1 MATLNEL
8 KKDIKSQIDVV
19 KNINDNP
26 QKFVDSQKDKLVSG
40 LPSFSPFG
48 GKTFDNFIPKKSTK
62 KETHND
68 IFSELIDTI
77 EGFLGVAKKT
87 NIDVKN
93 KAFSKQRLRQ
103 ITEESIKSTVKSSK
117 TIIMDSVSQVL
128 FAGDGICGTNKSFTG
143 DTIMVAPSEFDFLNV
158 LTVEP
163 TSNTGQILYED
174 DKINPDTIKMNKL
187 LYSGF
192 SSNQTVKT
200 QDGTVLFN
208 LNWDSN
214 NQQYNISG
222 LKGIDPLNSPT
233 QVRNFISDYYSNIHF
248 VDYNSVINTAMLM
261 VIKGDGSEPP
271 LFNAGINDLN
281 RLLSKICGNCGNPS
295 TGLKQNPNQQFNE
308 NDEEPEFYFDFNDV
322 EGIDLDDEANRL
334 EGVLKFT
341 DCNDFKIPINP
352 THFEDFVYFKNKN
365 INDNVS
371 KTLYNVAADAHSQT
385 NDSIPVDNFHISL
398 LNSYILQLP
407 KALMGTVLSPKYFL
421 PIVIIYKQLVSFGGN
436 VVTEVKVL
444 MSKMSKLFKLILEKL
459 MWKFLSEAWN
469 RIKKDLGEFLALLS
483 ITIVKNKYKKY
494 VLIIGSLIAI
504 LNKVLQNLGDVDNC
518 NTLFTSINK
527 AIQLALLGGASIPIP
542 SPLLLAAA
550 SRDGYSAD
558 RAHMNAMEAIKGS
571 GIDTGP
577 KFGVPSQI
585 GGMVKGIID
594 GHTKEHD
601 TNAKVSVYGIN
612 PLAGPSFGI
621 SH

>member
-1 MATLNEL
+1 MGNLDEL
-8 KKDIKSQIDVV
+8 KKEIKSQIDVV
-19 KNINDNP
+19 KNINDTP
-26 QKFVDSQKDKLVSG
+26 QKFIDSQKDKLEGKLS
-40 LPSFSPFG
+40 SFKPFG
-48 GKTFDNFIPKKSTK
+48 AKTFDSFIPKKATK

-68 IFSELIDTI
+68 VFSDLIDTV

-103 ITEESIKSTVKSSK
+103 IAEESVSATVRSSK
-117 TIIMDSVSQVL
+117 TIVLDSISQIL
-128 FAGDGICGTNKSFTG
+128 FAGDGICGTKKSFTS
-143 DTIMVAPSEFDFLNV
+143 DNITIAPGEFDFMNI
-158 LTVEP
+158 LTVDP

-174 DKINPDTIKMNKL
+174 PTINPDTIKMNNI
-187 LYSGF
+187 LYSAF
-192 SSNQTVKT
+192 TTSQTVKT
-200 QDGTVLFN
+200 KDGNVLFN

-222 LKGIDPLNSPT
+222 LQGVDPLNVPT
-233 QVRNFISDYYSNIHF
+233 QIQNFISDYYSNIHF
-248 VDYNSVINTAMLM
+248 VDYNSVVNKAILM
-261 VIKGDGSEPP
+261 TIKGDGSEPP
-271 LFNAGINDLN
+271 LFNIGLNDLN
-281 RLLSKICGNCGNPS
+281 RLLSKICGNCGNPN

-334 EGVLKFT
+334 ERVLKFT

-365 INDNVS
+365 INDNVY

-385 NDSIPVDNFHISL
+385 NDTIPVDNFYISL

-436 VVTEVKVL
+436 AITEVKIL
-444 MSKMSKLFKLILEKL
+444 MSKMSKLFKLILDKL
-459 MWKFLSEAWN
+459 MWKFLSEVWI
-469 RIKKDLGEFLALLS
+469 RIKKDLGEFLALLGL
-483 ITIVKNKYKKY
+483 TIVKNKYKKY

-518 NTLFTSINK
+518 STLFNTIQKS
-527 AIQLALLGGASIPIP
+527 IQLALLGGVSIPIP

-558 RAHMNAMEAIKGS
+558 RAHMNAMEAIKGA
-571 GIDTGP
+571 GIDTGA
-577 KFGVPSQI
+577 KFGIPSQI
-585 GGMVKGIID
+585 GSMVKGIID

-601 TNAKVSVYGIN
+601 TNAKVSVFGLN

>member
-1 MATLNEL
+1 MGNLDEL
-8 KKDIKSQIDVV
+8 KKDIKSQIDVI
-19 KNINDNP
+19 KNISDTPKN
-26 QKFVDSQKDKLVSG
+26 FIDSQKDKLT
-40 LPSFSPFG
+40 SFKPFDT
-48 GKTFDNFIPKKSTK
+48 KTFDSFIPKRATK
-62 KETHND
+62 KEPHKD
-68 IFSELIDTI
+68 VFSDLIDTI

-103 ITEESIKSTVKSSK
+103 IAEESLHATLKSSK

-128 FAGDGICGTNKSFTG
+128 FAGDGICGSKKSFTKNS
-143 DTIMVAPSEFDFLNV
+143 INIAPGEFDFLNI
-158 LTVEP
+158 LTVDP
-163 TSNTGQILYED
+163 TSNTGQIVYED
-174 DKINPDTIKMNKL
+174 LLVNPDSIKMNRI

-192 SSNQTVKT
+192 TSNQTIKT
-200 QDGTVLFN
+200 KDGNVLFN
-208 LNWDSN
+208 MSWDQN
-214 NQQYNISG
+214 LQQYNISG
-222 LKGIDPLNSPT
+222 LTGTTLNAPT
-233 QVRNFISDYYSNIHF
+233 DVRNFISDYYSNIHF
-248 VDYNSVINTAMLM
+248 VDYNSVVNKAILMTIN
-261 VIKGDGSEPP
+261 GDGSEPP
-271 LFNAGINDLN
+271 LFNVGINDLN
-281 RLLSKICGNCGNPS
+281 RLLSKICGNCGNPN
-295 TGLKQNPNQQFNE
+295 TGLKQNPSQQFNE
-308 NDEEPEFYFDFNDV
+308 NEEPEFYFNFDDV
-322 EGIDLDDEANRL
+322 EGINLDDEANRL

-385 NDSIPVDNFHISL
+385 NDTVPVDNFYISL

-407 KALMGTVLSPKYFL
+407 KALMASVLSPKYFL
-421 PIVIIYKQLVSFGGN
+421 PIVIIYKQLVLM
-436 VVTEVKVL
+436 VEDAVILVKDF
-444 MSKMSKLFKLILEKL
+444 MNKMSKLFKLILEKL

-469 RIKKDLGEFLALLS
+469 RIKKDLGEFLKVLS
-483 ITIVKNKYKKY
+483 SKIILSKYKKY

-518 NTLFTSINK
+518 STLYNYINK

-550 SRDGYSAD
+550 SRDGFSAD
-558 RAHMNAMEAIKGS
+558 RAYMNAMEGLKGA
-571 GIDTGP
+571 GIDAGP
-577 KFGVPSQI
+577 KFGVPSKI

-601 TNAKVSVYGIN
+601 TNAKVSVHGLN

>member
-8 KKDIKSQIDVV
+8 KKTVKSKIDVV
-19 KNINDNP
+19 KNINDQP
-26 QKFVDSQKDKLVSG
+26 QNFLDSQKDKLVSG

-68 IFSELIDTI
+68 IFSELIDTV

-87 NIDVKN
+87 NIDVTN

-103 ITEESIKSTVKSSK
+103 ITEESIRETVKSSK
-117 TIIMDSVSQVL
+117 TIILDSVSQVL

-143 DTIMVAPSEFDFLNV
+143 DTITLKPSEFDFLNI
-158 LTVEP
+158 LTVDP
-163 TSNTGQILYED
+163 NSNTGKILYED
-174 DKINPDTIKMNKL
+174 LTMNPDKIKMNSI

-192 SSNQTVKT
+192 SSNQTIKT
-200 QDGTVLFN
+200 NDGKTLFS

-222 LKGIDPLNSPT
+222 LTGTTTGKST
-233 QVRNFISDYYSNIHF
+233 QVREFISDYYSNIHF
-248 VDYNSVINTAMLM
+248 VDYNNVVNTAMLM
-261 VIKGDGSEPP
+261 VLKGDGTEPP
-271 LFNAGINDLN
+271 LFDVGINDLN
-281 RLLSKICGNCGNPS
+281 RLLAKICGFCGNPK

-308 NDEEPEFYFDFNDV
+308 NDEEPEFYFDFNDI
-322 EGIDLDDEANRL
+322 EGIDLDDESNRL
-334 EGVLKFT
+334 DKVLKFR

-352 THFEDFVYFKNKN
+352 THFEDFVYFSNKN
-365 INDNVS
+365 INDRVS
-371 KTLYNVAADAHSQT
+371 KTLYNVAADAHNQT
-385 NDSIPVDNFHISL
+385 NDTIPVDNFHLSL
-398 LNSYILQLP
+398 LNSFILNLP
-407 KALMGTVLSPKYFL
+407 KALMGTVLAPKYFL

-436 VVTEVKVL
+436 AVTEVKEL
-444 MSKMSKLFKLILEKL
+444 MIKLNKLFKMILEKL
-459 MWKFLSEAWN
+459 QWKFLSEAWK
-469 RIKKDLGEFLALLS
+469 RIKKDLSEFLLLLAS
-483 ITIVKNKYKKY
+483 RIVKNKLAKY
-494 VLIIGSLIAI
+494 VLIISSLISL
-504 LNKVLQNLGDVDNC
+504 LNKLLESFGDVDNC
-518 NTLFTSINK
+518 NTLFNSINK
-527 AIQLALLGGASIPIP
+527 AIDFALMGGGSLPIP
-542 SPLLLAAA
+542 SPLLLIAA
-550 SRDGYSAD
+550 SRDGFSAD
-558 RAHMNAMEAIKGS
+558 RAYMNAMEAIKGS

-577 KFGVPSQI
+577 KFGVQSQI

-601 TNAKVSVYGIN
+601 TNAKVSVYGAN

>member
-1 MATLNEL
+1 MSTLNEL
-8 KKDIKSQIDVV
+8 KKDIKSQIDAV
-19 KNINDNP
+19 KNINDTSQN
-26 QKFVDSQKDKLVSG
+26 FVDSQKDKLVSG

-48 GKTFDNFIPKKSTK
+48 GKTFDSFIPKKTTK

-68 IFSELIDTI
+68 VFSELIDTV

-103 ITEESIKSTVKSSK
+103 ITEESIKATVKSSK
-117 TIIMDSVSQVL
+117 TIVIDSVSQVL

-143 DTIMVAPSEFDFLNV
+143 DTVVVAPNEFDFLNI
-158 LTVEP
+158 LTVDP

-174 DKINPDTIKMNKL
+174 PLINPDTIKMNSI

-192 SSNQTVKT
+192 SSSQSVKT
-200 QDGTVLFN
+200 KDGKTLFN

-214 NQQYNISG
+214 NQQYTVSG
-222 LKGIDPLNSPT
+222 LSNTP
-233 QVRNFISDYYSNIHF
+233 QVKDFISDYYSNIHF
-248 VDYNSVINTAMLM
+248 VDYNSVINKAVLM
-261 VIKGDGSEPP
+261 TIKGDGSEPP
-271 LFNAGINDLN
+271 LFNVGLNDLN
-281 RLLSKICGNCGNPS
+281 RLLSKLCANCGNPS

-308 NDEEPEFYFDFNDV
+308 NDEEPEFYFDFNDI
-322 EGIDLDDEANRL
+322 EGIDLDDESNRL

-385 NDSIPVDNFHISL
+385 NDTIPVDNFHISL

-421 PIVIIYKQLVSFGGN
+421 PIVVIYKQLVSLGGN
-436 VVTEVKVL
+436 AVTEVKVL
-444 MSKMSKLFKLILEKL
+444 MSKMSKLFKLILDKL

-469 RIKKDLGEFLALLS
+469 RIKKDLGEFLALLAA
-483 ITIVKNKYKKY
+483 TIVKNKYKKY

-518 NTLFTSINK
+518 NTLFSSIGK
-527 AIQLALLGGASIPIP
+527 AIQLALLGGVSIPIP

-550 SRDGYSAD
+550 SRDGFSAD
-558 RAHMNAMEAIKGS
+558 RAHMNAMEAIKS
-571 GIDTGP
+571 AGIDTGD

-601 TNAKVSVYGIN
+601 TNAKVSVFGLN
-612 PLAGPSFGI
+612 PLSGPSYGI

>member
-1 MATLNEL
+1 MATLNEF
-8 KKDIKSQIDVV
+8 KKNIKSQIDVI
-19 KNINDNP
+19 KNINDTP
-26 QKFVDSQKDKLVSG
+26 QKFVDNQKDKLAGS
-40 LPSFSPFG
+40 LSSFKPFG
-48 GKTFDNFIPKKSTK
+48 AKTLDSFIPKKATK

-68 IFSELIDTI
+68 IFSELIDTV

-93 KAFSKQRLRQ
+93 KAFSKQRLKQ
-103 ITEESIKSTVKSSK
+103 IAEESVKETVKSSK
-117 TIIMDSVSQVL
+117 TIIMDSVAQIL
-128 FAGDGICGTNKSFTG
+128 FAGDGICGSNKSFTG
-143 DTIMVAPSEFDFLNV
+143 DTITLEPSEFDFLNI
-158 LTVEP
+158 LTLDP
-163 TSNTGQILYED
+163 TSNTGEILYED
-174 DKINPDTIKMNKL
+174 MALYPDSIKMNRV
-187 LYSGF
+187 LYSAF
-192 SSNQTVKT
+192 TSNQTIKT
-200 QDGTVLFN
+200 KDGKTLFN
-208 LNWDSN
+208 LNWDTN
-214 NQQYNISG
+214 KQHYTISG
-222 LKGIDPLNSPT
+222 LQGSNPLNAPT
-233 QVRNFISDYYSNIHF
+233 QIREFISDYYSNIHF
-248 VDYNSVINTAMLM
+248 VDYNAVVNKAILM
-261 VIKGDGSEPP
+261 TIKGDGSEPP
-271 LFNAGINDLN
+271 LFNIGLNDLN
-281 RLLSKICGNCGNPS
+281 RLLSKLCGNCGNPN

-334 EGVLKFT
+334 EGVLKFK

-352 THFEDFVYFKNKN
+352 THFEDFVYFKNKPD
-365 INDNVS
+365 IVS

-385 NDSIPVDNFHISL
+385 NDSIPVDNFNISL
-398 LNSYILQLP
+398 LNLYILQLP

-421 PIVIIYKQLVSFGGN
+421 PIVIAYKQLVSLAGN
-436 VVTEVKVL
+436 AVTQVKTF

-459 MWKFLSEAWN
+459 MWKFLSEAWS
-469 RIKKDLGEFLALLS
+469 RIKKDLLEFLTIFAAV
-483 ITIVKNKYKKY
+483 IVKNKYKKY

-518 NTLFTSINK
+518 NTLFNTINS
-527 AIQLALLGGASIPIP
+527 AIQLALMGGVSLPIP

-550 SRDGYSAD
+550 SRDGFSAD
-558 RAHMNAMEAIKGS
+558 RAHMNAMESIKGA
-571 GIDTGP
+571 GIDTGS

-601 TNAKVSVYGIN
+601 TNAKVSVFGLN

>member
-1 MATLNEL
+1 MATLNEF
-8 KKDIKSQIDVV
+8 KKNIKSQIDVI
-19 KNINDNP
+19 KNINDTP
-26 QKFVDSQKDKLVSG
+26 QKFVDNQKDKLAGS
-40 LPSFSPFG
+40 LSSFKPFG
-48 GKTFDNFIPKKSTK
+48 AKTLDSFIPKKATK

-68 IFSELIDTI
+68 IFSELIDTV

-93 KAFSKQRLRQ
+93 KAFSKQRLKQ
-103 ITEESIKSTVKSSK
+103 ISEESIKETVKSSK

-128 FAGDGICGTNKSFTG
+128 FAGDGICGSNKSFTG
-143 DTIMVAPSEFDFLNV
+143 DTITLEPSEFDFLNI
-158 LTVEP
+158 LTLDP
-163 TSNTGQILYED
+163 TSNTGEILYED
-174 DKINPDTIKMNKL
+174 MALYPDSIKMNRV
-187 LYSGF
+187 LYNAF
-192 SSNQTVKT
+192 TSNQTIKT
-200 QDGTVLFN
+200 KDGKTLFD
-208 LNWDSN
+208 LNWDASN
-214 NQQYNISG
+214 QSYTVSG
-222 LKGIDPLNSPT
+222 LQGINPLGAPT
-233 QVRNFISDYYSNIHF
+233 KIRDFISDYYSNIHF
-248 VDYNSVINTAMLM
+248 VDYNAVVNKAILM
-261 VIKGDGSEPP
+261 TIKGDGSEPP
-271 LFNAGINDLN
+271 LFNIGLNDLN
-281 RLLSKICGNCGNPS
+281 RLLTKLCGNCGNPN

-334 EGVLKFT
+334 EGVLKFK

-352 THFEDFVYFKNKN
+352 THFEDFVYFKNKPD
-365 INDNVS
+365 IVS

-385 NDSIPVDNFHISL
+385 NDSIPVDNFNISL
-398 LNSYILQLP
+398 LNLYILQLP

-421 PIVIIYKQLVSFGGN
+421 PIVIAYKQLVSLAGN
-436 VVTEVKVL
+436 AVTQVKTF

-459 MWKFLSEAWN
+459 MWKFLSEAWS
-469 RIKKDLGEFLALLS
+469 RIKKDLLEFLTIFAAV
-483 ITIVKNKYKKY
+483 IVKNKYKKY

-518 NTLFTSINK
+518 NTLFNTINS
-527 AIQLALLGGASIPIP
+527 AIQLALMGGVSLPIP

-550 SRDGYSAD
+550 SRDGFSSD
-558 RAHMNAMEAIKGS
+558 RAHMNAMESIKGA

-601 TNAKVSVYGIN
+601 TNAKVSVFGLN